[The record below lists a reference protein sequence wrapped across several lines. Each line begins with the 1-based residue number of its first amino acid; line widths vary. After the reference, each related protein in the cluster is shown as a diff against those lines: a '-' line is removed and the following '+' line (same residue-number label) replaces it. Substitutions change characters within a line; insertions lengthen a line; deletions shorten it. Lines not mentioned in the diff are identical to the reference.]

1 MPNFCRTVKPGLAAS
16 LLTAALLLLT
26 PAANAQEQPVWRH
39 GTSSIGKLKYADGF
53 ARFDYVNPD
62 APKGGELRLSENGT
76 FDTFNTILSKGE
88 AATGVASLVF
98 DTLLKSAEDEITT
111 SYGLLAEGVSY
122 PDDISS
128 ATFRLRAEAKWADG
142 TPVTPEDVI
151 FSLNMVK
158 EHNPLLS
165 NYYRHVVAAEKTG
178 ERDVTFRFDEKNN
191 HELPNIL
198 GQLSIVPKHWWE
210 GPDEKGNKRDISR
223 TTLEPVMG
231 SGPYKIASFQPGGS
245 IRFELRDDYW
255 GKNLNVNVGQYN
267 FRTINYAFFSDR
279 NVEFEAFRS
288 GNVDFYR
295 DQSASHWAQAYDF
308 PAMKDGRVIREEIEN
323 PLRAMGV
330 MQAFV
335 PNMRRDKFKD
345 QRVREALNYAFDF
358 EDLNRNLAYNAYQ
371 RVDSYFWGSELASS
385 KLPEGREKA
394 ILEELK
400 DKVPPE
406 VFTTPYTN
414 PINGDPQKV
423 RTNLRKALDLFK
435 EAGYELKGN
444 RLVNTKTGEPFA
456 FELLLANPSY
466 ERTVTPFINSAKKI
480 GIDARIRTVDDSQYT
495 NRVRSFDY
503 DMIYGIWGQTLVPGN
518 EQIDY
523 WGSSSVNQTG
533 SRNYAGIADPA
544 IDELIRR
551 IIFAPNREE
560 LVATTRALDRVLL
573 AHHYVVPLFYSKA
586 IRVAYWNHL
595 AHLKELPYYGTGFP
609 DAWWSKNATAK

>member
-1 MPNFCRTVKPGLAAS
+1 MAAS
-16 LLTAALLLLT
+16 FLTAALLFLP
-26 PAANAQEQPVWRH
+26 PASHAEEQPVWRN
-39 GTSSIGKLKYADGF
+39 GTSSIGEPKHKDGF

-62 APKGGELRLSENGT
+62 APKGGELQLSETGT
-76 FDTFNTILSKGE
+76 FDTFNPILAKGE
-88 AATGVASLVF
+88 AATGVSSLVF

-111 SYGLLAEGVSY
+111 AYGLLAEGVSY

-142 TPVTPEDVI
+142 MPVTPEDVI
-151 FSLNMVK
+151 YSLNMVK

-165 NYYRHVVAAEKTG
+165 NYYRHVVSAEKTG

-198 GQLSIVPKHWWE
+198 GQFPIVPKHWWE
-210 GPDEKGNKRDISR
+210 GQDAKGNKRDIAR

-231 SGPYKIASFQPGGS
+231 SGPYRIASFQPGGS

-255 GKNLNVNVGQYN
+255 GKNLNVNVGQHN
-267 FRTINYAFFSDR
+267 FRTINYAFFGDR
-279 NVEFEAFRS
+279 NVQFEAFRA
-288 GNVDFYR
+288 GNVDFYQ
-295 DQSASHWAQAYDF
+295 DSSASHWATAYDF

-323 PLRAMGV
+323 PLRATGI
-330 MQAFV
+330 MQALV
-335 PNMRRDKFKD
+335 PNMRREKFRD

-371 RVDSYFWGSELASS
+371 RVDSYFWGTELASS
-385 KLPEGREKA
+385 NLPEGREKE

-400 DKVPPE
+400 DKVPAE
-406 VFTTPYTN
+406 VFTTPYKN
-414 PINGDPQKV
+414 PVNGDPQKV
-423 RTNLRKALDLFK
+423 RGNLRKALELFK

-444 RLVNTKTGEPFA
+444 RLVNTKTGEPFS
-456 FELLLANPSY
+456 FELLLSNPSF
-466 ERTVTPFINSAKKI
+466 ERTVTPFINSVKKI

-503 DMIYGIWGQTLVPGN
+503 DMIYGIWAQTLVPGN

-523 WGSSSVNQTG
+523 WGSGSVDQPG
-533 SRNYAGIADPA
+533 SRNYVGIADPA